1 MQFFVQILGVIYKD
15 VNIQQFY
22 WFFESFSSD
31 LSETVSIKWR
41 ERVVWK
47 KWRNKSPVQKH

>member
-1 MQFFVQILGVIYKD
+1 MQFFVQILGVIYND